1 MSPASGPAQANVHGQ
16 HEPHLAQEDSI
27 SSAAPTS
34 IAAPP
39 EAAADVSPPPSSVG
53 SRLPQQPGDGGG
65 RGADGW
71 SPAAAAVG
79 QKGKKKEKA
88 ERDEERKSDFLRR
101 RSVRVA
107 YHGHAKEEVMSKKL
121 PWDDPRLRKEQ
132 VTPVSTINKS
142 HRTSALGCINKE
154 EIDGLLVV
162 ERPRFGPPYVACN
175 EFTLMWSLKND
186 EIWYPLFAEIL
197 GDADQSIESR
207 KVWDDI
213 RLVRKLRPLQNSEK
227 ISSRTHYKM
236 ILVAAHKH
244 GRKPNLIC
252 SSLFTEDRKAKGK
265 LEGFEIPQNLVCPL
279 CGNVMVDPVMI
290 ATGKTMDRHCVRAWF
305 DKHGHICPVTCQ
317 PVSSTVLR
325 NERIRGYVEE
335 WHEAELEVE
344 EDARV
349 SFTRP

>member
-16 HEPHLAQEDSI
+16 HEPQEDSI

-39 EAAADVSPPPSSVG
+39 EAAADVSPPPPPPPSSVG

-88 ERDEERKSDFLRR
+88 ERDEERKSDSLGR

-197 GDADQSIESR
+197 GDADKSIESF
-207 KVWDDI
+207 V
-213 RLVRKLRPLQNSEK
+213 
-227 ISSRTHYKM
+227 H
-236 ILVAAHKH
+236 
-244 GRKPNLIC
+244 C
-252 SSLFTEDRKAKGK
+252 DRKAKGK